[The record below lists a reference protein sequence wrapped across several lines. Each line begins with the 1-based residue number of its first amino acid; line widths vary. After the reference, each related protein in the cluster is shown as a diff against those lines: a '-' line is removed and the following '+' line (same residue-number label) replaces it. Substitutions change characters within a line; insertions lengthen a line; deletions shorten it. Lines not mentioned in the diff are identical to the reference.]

1 MNFMPD
7 TLPGL
12 IVERAI
18 PSDVL
23 GGLMMGRYRLHGG
36 VVRWES
42 GTPNAGQILRHLL
55 PVSMLLSV
63 YFIFSFNPVSGFT
76 MTMCN
81 SKNP

>member
-18 PSDVL
+18 PSDVWT
-23 GGLMMGRYRLHGG
+23 GLVAGKYKLHGG
-36 VVRWES
+36 VVSWAV

>member
-36 VVRWES
+36 VVRWAS
-42 GTPNAGQILRHLL
+42 GTPNAGQIIRQ
-55 PVSMLLSV
+55 SASGMS
-63 YFIFSFNPVSGFT
+63 FS
-76 MTMCN
+76 
-81 SKNP
+81 